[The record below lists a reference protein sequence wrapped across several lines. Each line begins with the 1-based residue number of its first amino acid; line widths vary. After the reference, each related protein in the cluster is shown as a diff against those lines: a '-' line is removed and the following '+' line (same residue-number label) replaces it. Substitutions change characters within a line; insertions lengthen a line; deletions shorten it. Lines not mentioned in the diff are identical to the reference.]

1 FKGKIK
7 WSNQLLVNT
16 VQDKIVSYDGPPLV
30 PLNVMG
36 SSDGL
41 TAYPIEGRPLWALYS
56 LPWGGLD
63 SENGDPI
70 GYLHGEPSKDYSE
83 IMRSVSMDGLIYHGP
98 VRPSRYGSFRNTFEY
113 KSLALSFNITYKGG
127 HYFKKETLSYYN

>member
-1 FKGKIK
+1 KRITGNFGQTNARGFEFVLNTVPFKGKIK

-83 IMRSVSMDGLIYHGP
+83 IMRSVSMDG
-98 VRPSRYGSFRNTFEY
+98 
-113 KSLALSFNITYKGG
+113 
-127 HYFKKETLSYYN
+127 